1 MTTLADLIGQDSGI
15 VVYVREGATPEAV
28 IGNFAG
34 VNGLPRVF
42 LTGGLI
48 GLGELDEFMF
58 DKAQPIEVED
68 IGLELEGVQ
77 IIYDCNDD
85 AESLQ
90 GAPGMLWEF
99 DDPSESNTTVKVYA
113 PEGWV

>member
-1 MTTLADLIGQDSGI
+1 MTTLADLIGQESGI
-15 VVYVREGATPEAV
+15 VVYDREGATPEAV

-42 LTGGLI
+42 LTGLI

-58 DKAQPIEVED
+58 DEVKAQPIED

-113 PEGWV
+113 PEGWA